1 MFNKSSILAAA
12 FDVAIFIDNTWYPFG
27 QTFLI
32 LKSDLD
38 DLRKRHDTYHNDM
51 QHNDTQHN
59 DKKKHQFTQKDI
71 QYNDIPVYA
80 DCRNYECRS
89 LVHYGECLHAKCCG
103 TLY

>member
-1 MFNKSSILAAA
+1 MTSLCFHGHLIISLLVFNKSSILAAA
-12 FDVAIFIDNTWYPFG
+12 FDVATFIHIIAIHLVKL
-27 QTFLI
+27 FLI

-71 QYNDIPVYA
+71 QHNNIQAYS
-80 DCRNYECRS
+80 ECRYTEYRS
-89 LVHYGECLHAKCCG
+89 
-103 TLY
+103 